1 MMGRIQGAMGVA
13 WCAMLLA
20 VLELCESHTDP
31 DKPKD
36 AGLNLRA
43 RSLIGAKCAA
53 LAIDFAAPFLGTIFP
68 YFFRKSNSFLLL
80 GTQFA
85 GGVFLSSALMHFLSD
100 SNVTF
105 KQLLPAV
112 NYSLAAMFAVVGYLL
127 TMLADVLVH
136 RVYNHRAFQQLR
148 KEDLENA
155 TEGPETKAAILKTM
169 NLFDLL
175 LLTLTLCF
183 HSVFDGLAVGVTA
196 TPREAWKEMW
206 RVGLHK
212 SIMGIGL
219 GIVVLRLAS
228 TRRLLNSLVYGFAFS
243 ISTSVGIAIGILL
256 DSTNWGSSADWIF
269 AVWMGIGTGVFIYVV
284 INHLLAWDN
293 HKLLHK
299 EQALFRWLAVL
310 FGFIAT
316 AVILIW
322 D

>member
-1 MMGRIQGAMGVA
+1 MA
-13 WCAMLLA
+13 
-20 VLELCESHTDP
+20 
-31 DKPKD
+31 
-36 AGLNLRA
+36 
-43 RSLIGAKCAA
+43 
-53 LAIDFAAPFLGTIFP
+53 
-68 YFFRKSNSFLLL
+68 
-80 GTQFA
+80 
-85 GGVFLSSALMHFLSD
+85 
-100 SNVTF
+100 
-105 KQLLPAV
+105 
-112 NYSLAAMFAVVGYLL
+112 
-127 TMLADVLVH
+127 
-136 RVYNHRAFQQLR
+136 
-148 KEDLENA
+148 
-155 TEGPETKAAILKTM
+155 
-169 NLFDLL
+169 
-175 LLTLTLCF
+175 
-183 HSVFDGLAVGVTA
+183 A

-228 TRRLLNSLVYGFAFS
+228 TRRLLNSLVYGFVYS

-256 DSTNWGSSADWIF
+256 DSTNWGSAADWIF
-269 AVWMGIGTGVFIYVV
+269 AVWMGIGVGVFIYVV